1 MSRDDYEEMKIR
13 KAKGFI
19 ILGLLLLIVLI
30 ALFSSVYII
39 RAGERGIVLTF
50 GKPSIIASS
59 EGLHF
64 KTPLAQK
71 IIKMDIKTQKYE
83 TDASAASS
91 DLQTVTAKIAV
102 NYHLAAES
110 TPNLY
115 QTIGLAYNERVI
127 QPAVQEVVKATT
139 ATYTAEQLI
148 TKRQEVKESM
158 VTRLRERLVER
169 GIIIEDINIV
179 NFDFSPS
186 FNAAI
191 EAKVTAEQNALAA
204 KNKLEQIKYEAEQ
217 RITQANAEATA
228 IRIQAEA
235 IQSQGG
241 RDYVQ
246 LQAIAKWD
254 GKMPTVTAGGA
265 VPFINI
271 PTSSAPTGIGQ

>member
-204 KNKLEQIKYEAEQ
+204 KNKLEQIKYDHLNQKNFVIE
-217 RITQANAEATA
+217 N
-228 IRIQAEA
+228 IRMVKKRPTIKYLKRKSLKN
-235 IQSQGG
+235 ISLVFSIG
-241 RDYVQ
+241 
-246 LQAIAKWD
+246 LQK
-254 GKMPTVTAGGA
+254 
-265 VPFINI
+265 
-271 PTSSAPTGIGQ
+271 